1 MELIFYFQNILD
13 RAWNKIYMF
22 ELIFNWQNI
31 PDRTSRRTVSQFKFF
46 FINKT
51 MSVIFQLDI
60 G

>member
-1 MELIFYFQNILD
+1 MELIFFF
-13 RAWNKIYMF
+13 KIFLIEHEIKYMF

-31 PDRTSRRTVSQFKFF
+31 PDRTSRRTVSLFKFF

-51 MSVIFQLDI
+51 MSVIFQLEI